1 VIGRA
6 TAKLSAW
13 MVASLRWMIG
23 LYQSTS
29 AMRAPRCRYL
39 PTCSR
44 YADEAIAMH
53 GPLRGSWLAI
63 RRIAR
68 CHPLHAG
75 GHDPVPSPRH
85 APVSAAP
92 DLVSDRLEV

>member
-1 VIGRA
+1 MIERLRTTMA
-6 TAKLSAW
+6 TWL
-13 MVASLRWMIG
+13 VAGLRWLIG

-75 GHDPVPSPRH
+75 GHDPVPEPRR
-85 APVSAAP
+85 APVPTAP
-92 DLVSDRLEV
+92 DHLEV